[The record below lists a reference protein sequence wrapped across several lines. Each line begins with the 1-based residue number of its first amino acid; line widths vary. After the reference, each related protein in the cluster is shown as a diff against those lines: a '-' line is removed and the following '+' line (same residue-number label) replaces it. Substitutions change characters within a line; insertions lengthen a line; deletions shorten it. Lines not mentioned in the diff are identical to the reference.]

1 MAASSNPMVEFLTA
15 PENVKAVLEI
25 LRNQREI
32 QRQLAL
38 RFWKRF
44 QESLESAKPPEFNLL
59 FKNDIERRDDAAPY
73 QRNPEEQL
81 QRDGRPDHLRQIA
94 RRDGDFAEY
103 PEKPNRQ
110 C

>member
-59 FKNDIERRDDAAPY
+59 FKNDIERRDDVALEGDFSGLDAAPPGTLS
-73 QRNPEEQL
+73 RNIPGLKYRVEINSDYL
-81 QRDGRPDHLRQIA
+81 V
-94 RRDGDFAEY
+94 
-103 PEKPNRQ
+103 
-110 C
+110 